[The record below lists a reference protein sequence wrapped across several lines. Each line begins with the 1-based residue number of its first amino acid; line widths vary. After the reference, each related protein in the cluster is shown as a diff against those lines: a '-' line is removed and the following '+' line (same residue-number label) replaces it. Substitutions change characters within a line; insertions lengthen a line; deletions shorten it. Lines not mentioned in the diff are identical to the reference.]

1 MDLKVMEEAA
11 HRLKK
16 TEDEQFF
23 TKQSAFVYEEY
34 NSQFLDD
41 QTGRY
46 ANGSQACQ
54 GRSVMA
60 GIVPE
65 QYVQM
70 AISQLGDEVVIR
82 GYEIT

>member
-1 MDLKVMEEAA
+1 MEEAA

-16 TEDEQFF
+16 TEDEKFF
-23 TKQSAFVYEEY
+23 AKQRAFVYEEY

-54 GRSVMA
+54 AMSLMA
-60 GIVPE
+60 GLVPE
-65 QYVQM
+65 QYEKRQSV
-70 AISQLGDEVVIR
+70 S
-82 GYEIT
+82 